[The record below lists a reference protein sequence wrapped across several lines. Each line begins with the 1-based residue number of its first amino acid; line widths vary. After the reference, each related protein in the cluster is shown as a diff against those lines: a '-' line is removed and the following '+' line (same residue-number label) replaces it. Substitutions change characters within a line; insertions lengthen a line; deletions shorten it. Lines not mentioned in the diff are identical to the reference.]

1 MFCPNCGESNEADS
15 LFCSNC
21 GSNIADNSFVK
32 NEIESQNQSKNDVK
46 NLDDIKD
53 DFNNKKW
60 WQWYPTVIKQ
70 YATFNGR
77 ASRSE
82 YWYFAL
88 TYYLSFFVLSMIVF
102 FNLIVGVSLILF
114 FILFNFLP
122 SIAVSIRRLHDTN
135 RSGFW
140 LLSPLIPLAGF
151 VFSIILF
158 VWYLTDSQPG
168 VNKYGPNPKGIRE
181 TIYQ

>member
-102 FNLIVGVSLILF
+102 FNLIVGVS
-114 FILFNFLP
+114 
-122 SIAVSIRRLHDTN
+122 
-135 RSGFW
+135 
-140 LLSPLIPLAGF
+140 
-151 VFSIILF
+151 
-158 VWYLTDSQPG
+158 
-168 VNKYGPNPKGIRE
+168 
-181 TIYQ
+181 